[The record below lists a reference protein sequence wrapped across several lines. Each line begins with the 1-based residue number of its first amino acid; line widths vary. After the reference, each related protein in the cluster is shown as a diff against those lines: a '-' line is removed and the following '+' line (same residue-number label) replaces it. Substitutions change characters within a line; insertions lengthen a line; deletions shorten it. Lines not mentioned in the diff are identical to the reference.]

1 MRIALIF
8 AACAVC
14 AGAAAADETFNA
26 EENRAFAELNILD
39 AKHEAEAASHE
50 VQEKK
55 QALLEAQQELDQAEV
70 DLETKGEVLQ
80 VSGGV
85 AANTVAQIDTISKL
99 LSVGMQPIHEDVIED
114 IGGEPDRVDAFSAD
128 IAEDELFANA
138 EVPEWEWEARQEP
151 PEGVDRD
158 TAIQLDVEESFNN
171 YVTQKSILQERVQG
185 PTEHGALSWARAAVA
200 EGGVRPLHTVAGKG
214 AASLLQRRT
223 KKGEG

>member
-1 MRIALIF
+1 
-8 AACAVC
+8 
-14 AGAAAADETFNA
+14 
-26 EENRAFAELNILD
+26 
-39 AKHEAEAASHE
+39 
-50 VQEKK
+50 
-55 QALLEAQQELDQAEV
+55 
-70 DLETKGEVLQ
+70 
-80 VSGGV
+80 
-85 AANTVAQIDTISKL
+85 
-99 LSVGMQPIHEDVIED
+99 MQPIHEDVIED

-200 EGGVRPLHTVAGKG
+200 GASIVGIVAGAILLAERRWQAAPTTPL
-214 AASLLQRRT
+214 AASARA
-223 KKGEG
+223 EI